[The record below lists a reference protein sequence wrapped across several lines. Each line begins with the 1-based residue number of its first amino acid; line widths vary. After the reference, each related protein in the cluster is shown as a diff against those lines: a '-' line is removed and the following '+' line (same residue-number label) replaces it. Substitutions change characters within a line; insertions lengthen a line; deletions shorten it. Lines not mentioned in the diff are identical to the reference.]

1 MSLTVAFLGLGAIGA
16 PMATHLA
23 AGPFGLRVWNRTA
36 SRAAAFATEH
46 GAVHAASPAEA
57 ARGADVVVTCFPVSA
72 DVEALLDGPEGL
84 LAGLAKGAVLLDCT
98 SGDPATSKRIAARLA
113 RAGVGFLDAPVSG
126 GVKAA
131 VAGTLTVM
139 VGGDAA
145 TLARVRPVIDAFG
158 EKVVHCGAVGAGDA
172 VKAVNNALLALHIWS
187 TAEGL
192 VTLRKAGVDP
202 AVALDVINTSSGRS
216 NSSMNLF
223 PERVITR
230 AFPRTFRLA
239 LLDKDVGI
247 AAQVARE
254 QQVPSPLIQ
263 LTAELF
269 QAAHRALGEEADH
282 VEAVK
287 FIEGLAGQEIV
298 P

>member
-113 RAGVGFLDAPVSG
+113 KAGVGFLDAPVSG

-239 LLDKDVGI
+239 LLDKDVRI

-254 QQVPSPLIQ
+254 QQVPTPLIQ

-298 P
+298 Q